1 MKVSKRIKRKLLR
14 SKLVIP
20 KVLFAAKENQLVRDR
35 ILHLLKAV
43 LSFKLWNGGN
53 KTIQYIEGM
62 MIDCVF
68 LNNNFMLTQ
77 KMDIIYYYIH

>member
-20 KVLFAAKENQLVRDR
+20 KVLFAAKEHQLVRDR
-35 ILHLLKAV
+35 ILRLLKAI
-43 LSFKLWNGGN
+43 LSFKVLNGGN
-53 KTIQYIEGM
+53 VTIQYIEGM